1 MLTLTKEEMTKV
13 TGGYVFSCEE
23 KKRGLMNLKVC
34 DDFGNK
40 IKTHKGLTA
49 AEAADT
55 MARYAADSTV
65 V

>member
-1 MLTLTKEEMTKV
+1 MINI
-13 TGGYVFSCEE
+13 TGGYIFSCEE

-34 DDFGNK
+34 DDFGHK

-55 MARYAADSTV
+55 MARYTADSTV